1 VAVSSTESEES
12 LAVWAF
18 EAAIN
23 GLPEAEARRLL
34 EGDRYP
40 EPERGSWESAVES
53 VRVEDD
59 GLVLYD
65 PDTATAW
72 IQSDTAVDLSD
83 WC

>member
-1 VAVSSTESEES
+1 MRATDSEES

-23 GLPEAEARRLL
+23 GLPEAEARQLL

-40 EPERGSWESAVES
+40 EPERGSWESTIES

-65 PDTATAW
+65 PDTPTAW
-72 IQSDTAVDLSD
+72 IQTDRTTDLSD